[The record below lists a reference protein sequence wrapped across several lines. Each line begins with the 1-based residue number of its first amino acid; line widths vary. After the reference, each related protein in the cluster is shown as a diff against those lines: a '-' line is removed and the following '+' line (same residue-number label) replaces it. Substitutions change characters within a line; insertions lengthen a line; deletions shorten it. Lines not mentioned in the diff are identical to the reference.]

1 MFCLFLQK
9 FSFIVRITR
18 SLDYQLLRRQGKQ
31 NMRELSSFPARR
43 IQKLAIIDQEKAEF
57 TIKTNICILYIYS
70 RQLSHFLQKFQLIT
84 HKYSNNFVGQ
94 HVKTDM

>member
-1 MFCLFLQK
+1 MFCLFLEK

-31 NMRELSSFPARR
+31 NMRELSSFTARR

-57 TIKTNICILYIYS
+57 TMKTNICMYFIHLFPSTFPFSAEIPA
-70 RQLSHFLQKFQLIT
+70 H
-84 HKYSNNFVGQ
+84 NA
-94 HVKTDM
+94 